1 MMLVNNADVIVSP
14 IVGNSAQTTTE
25 LECKLAG
32 LATNT
37 TAGKAIARE
46 EVLVTDTTLV
56 TICSSNAGAAMGR
69 AGLGASCHQ
78 KPGLSLQ
85 NPTFPEKPQ
94 KSPREALHC
103 SGSDQQPSLCVCEPP
118 GSKLGN

>member
-1 MMLVNNADVIVSP
+1 M
-14 IVGNSAQTTTE
+14 GNSVQTTTE

-85 NPTFPEKPQ
+85 KPTFPEEPQ

-103 SGSDQQPSLCVCEPP
+103 SGTDHQPSVCVCEPP